1 MVRLLNELDDIECMA
16 RWNREHWSRLL
27 DVPGDHEA
35 DVAFYK
41 SCLQSSRLPFTVVAY
56 KEEKLVGCCSLM
68 SLVDGVPSALIANLF
83 VDKSNRA
90 DGVGADLIKA
100 LKAEAV
106 ARGVETI
113 YTWTPNLRGWYER
126 QGFIYQQHTSH
137 LGLEVDILLTHT
149 S

>member
-1 MVRLLNELDDIECMA
+1 MDL
-16 RWNREHWSRLL
+16 
-27 DVPGDHEA
+27 PGDHEA

-68 SLVDGVPSALIANLF
+68 DIVEGSSSALVANLF

-106 ARGVETI
+106 ARGIETI
-113 YTWTPNLRGWYER
+113 YTWTPNLLGWYEK
-126 QGFIYQQHTSH
+126 QGFIYQEHTSY

>member
-1 MVRLLNELDDIECMA
+1 MDIVE
-16 RWNREHWSRLL
+16 
-27 DVPGDHEA
+27 G
-35 DVAFYK
+35 
-41 SCLQSSRLPFTVVAY
+41 SS
-56 KEEKLVGCCSLM
+56 
-68 SLVDGVPSALIANLF
+68 SALVANLF

-126 QGFIYQQHTSH
+126 QGFIYQEHTSH

>member
-1 MVRLLNELDDIECMA
+1 M
-16 RWNREHWSRLL
+16 
-27 DVPGDHEA
+27 
-35 DVAFYK
+35 K
-41 SCLQSSRLPFTVVAY
+41 
-56 KEEKLVGCCSLM
+56 
-68 SLVDGVPSALIANLF
+68 LVDGTSSALIANLF

-90 DGVGADLIKA
+90 DGVGADLIKG

-113 YTWTPNLRGWYER
+113 YTWTPDLRGWYER
-126 QGFIYQQHTSH
+126 QGFIYQQHTRH

>member
-1 MVRLLNELDDIECMA
+1 MVRLLNELDDVERMA
-16 RWNREHWSRLL
+16 RWNREHWSRLIDL
-27 DVPGDHEA
+27 PGDHEA

-68 SLVDGVPSALIANLF
+68 DIVEGSSSALVANLF

-100 LKAEAV
+100 LKVEAV

-126 QGFIYQQHTSH
+126 QGFIYQEHNSH

>member
-1 MVRLLNELDDIECMA
+1 MVRLLNELDDVERMA
-16 RWNREHWSRLL
+16 RWNREHWSRLIDL
-27 DVPGDHEA
+27 PGDHEA

-68 SLVDGVPSALIANLF
+68 DIVEGSSSALVANLF

-126 QGFIYQQHTSH
+126 QGFIYQEHTSH